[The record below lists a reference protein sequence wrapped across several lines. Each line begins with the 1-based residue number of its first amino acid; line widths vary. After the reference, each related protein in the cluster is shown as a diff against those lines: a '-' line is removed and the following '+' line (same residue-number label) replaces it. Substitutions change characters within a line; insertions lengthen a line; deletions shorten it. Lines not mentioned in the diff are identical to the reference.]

1 MNRRNFFIKSIA
13 SLLYF
18 TISGC
23 AKASNP
29 SLIQNKKDYYKLS
42 GSPNF
47 NNSTKRFE
55 HPAGDLYDKSFGDL
69 FDYFTDYFRREDD
82 EWESTGFPV
91 LKSSSNELQKFNE
104 NVMWVGHASI
114 MINHSNLTILTD
126 PHFSDYASP
135 FTFIGPKRITPTP
148 FTTSDLPPVDI
159 VIISHNHYDHLDEY
173 SIRQISMY
181 QPKVKF
187 LVPLGLK
194 NLLIE
199 WGAKNVTELDW
210 WQSIKIKGA
219 TFQPTPVQ
227 HWSKRSAFDRNK
239 TLWAGWMIQWQDF
252 SFYFAG
258 DTGYSDDFKGVS
270 KRLGNPDLAAIPI
283 GAYEP
288 REFMKS
294 SHINPKE
301 AVTVFK
307 DLGAKYAIAIHWGTF
322 KLTLE
327 KMDEPPR
334 LLEQALENARV
345 SRNRFKVLQHGE
357 LWPEV
362 LRKYKTKS

>member
-1 MNRRNFFIKSIA
+1 MDRRNFFIKSFT
-13 SLLYF
+13 SLLYL
-18 TISGC
+18 TTAGC
-23 AKASNP
+23 AKASNF
-29 SLIQNKKDYYKLS
+29 SLSQNKKNNYKLFN
-42 GSPNF
+42 SPNF
-47 NNSTKRFE
+47 NDLTKRFE
-55 HPAGDLYDKSFGDL
+55 HPSGDLDDKSFGEIW
-69 FDYFTDYFRREDD
+69 DYYRAYFSREHD

-91 LKSSSNELQKFNE
+91 VKSSRNELKKFKE

-114 MINHSNLTILTD
+114 MINHLNLTILTD

-135 FTFIGPKRITPTP
+135 ISFIGPKRITQSP
-148 FTTSDLPPVDI
+148 FRISDLPPIDI
-159 VIISHNHYDHLDEY
+159 VIISHNHYDHLDEN
-173 SIRQISMY
+173 SIKKISTY

-194 NLLIE
+194 KILTE
-199 WGAKNVTELDW
+199 WGAKDVTELDW
-210 WQSIKIKGA
+210 WQSIKIKGV

-227 HWSKRSAFDRNK
+227 HWSKRSPFDRNK
-239 TLWAGWMIQWQDF
+239 TLWAGWMTQWQDF
-252 SFYFAG
+252 SFYFTG
-258 DTGYSDDFKGVS
+258 DSGYSDDFKEVS

-301 AVTVFK
+301 AVTVFR

-327 KMDEPPR
+327 KLDEPPR
-334 LLEQALENARV
+334 LLEKALENAKV
-345 SRNRFKVLQHGE
+345 SKNRFKVLQHGE
-357 LWPEV
+357 FWPEI
-362 LRKYKTKS
+362 LSKYKSKS